1 MKRSVI
7 LTDRLGPDILLVLTM
22 KRQVLHRE
30 RAHLKVPGCSLVLS
44 ALLTKKFPT
53 FLSRFNEISGCAQ
66 NSFSRNIM
74 RITIRA
80 MCQKQIA
87 LDKQILHCRSEL
99 SKICP
104 AILVQSIRAKIRQL
118 NSGLF
123 DHLHQTKTLKLQ
135 QLIGPQIT
143 DDTTLHSHNTVIT
156 IPENLPLTDSEKS
169 VLSKGLNFVPI
180 TKRTN
185 EFSIKQ
191 DVEKFLRRVQLKA
204 FFHDKED
211 DSDTSNKD
219 IFETLLVRKSKW
231 TPPEGQFASLDF
243 FTKKCRHDIH
253 KLKFNRNTKFSNL
266 SSEE

>member
-1 MKRSVI
+1 
-7 LTDRLGPDILLVLTM
+7 
-22 KRQVLHRE
+22 
-30 RAHLKVPGCSLVLS
+30 
-44 ALLTKKFPT
+44 
-53 FLSRFNEISGCAQ
+53 
-66 NSFSRNIM
+66 
-74 RITIRA
+74 
-80 MCQKQIA
+80 MCQKRNV
-87 LDKQILHCRSEL
+87 LDKQILQCRSEL

-104 AILVQSIRAKIRQL
+104 VVLLQSIRAKIREL
-118 NSGLF
+118 NSGMF

-143 DDTTLHSHNTVIT
+143 DDSTLHSHNTVVT

-191 DVEKFLRRVQLKA
+191 DVEKFFGRVQLKA

-211 DSDTSNKD
+211 DSDISKKD
-219 IFETLLVRKSKW
+219 LSETLQVRKSRW

-243 FTKKCRHDIH
+243 FT
-253 KLKFNRNTKFSNL
+253 
-266 SSEE
+266 

>member
-1 MKRSVI
+1 MVKQSRI
-7 LTDRLGPDILLVLTM
+7 
-22 KRQVLHRE
+22 K
-30 RAHLKVPGCSLVLS
+30 LS
-44 ALLTKKFPT
+44 D
-53 FLSRFNEISGCAQ
+53 
-66 NSFSRNIM
+66 FSANC
-74 RITIRA
+74 TLA
-80 MCQKQIA
+80 
-87 LDKQILHCRSEL
+87 
-99 SKICP
+99 
-104 AILVQSIRAKIRQL
+104 
-118 NSGLF
+118 
-123 DHLHQTKTLKLQ
+123 LHQTKTLKLQ

-219 IFETLLVRKSKW
+219 IFETLLVRKS
-231 TPPEGQFASLDF
+231 
-243 FTKKCRHDIH
+243 
-253 KLKFNRNTKFSNL
+253 
-266 SSEE
+266 